1 MSTFAQ
7 FSEHGRRSIRGATW
21 KLNDVSKF
29 AAFEPAQPAGAPKYR
44 CYLLDKSGRFADTKI
59 FNANDDNDAAAYGFA
74 LFILASGV
82 YERFEVWSQHA
93 LVHAYSR
100 EVA

>member
-1 MSTFAQ
+1 V
-7 FSEHGRRSIRGATW
+7 
-21 KLNDVSKF
+21 KVNDVSKF
-29 AAFEPAQPAGAPKYR
+29 AAFESSQPAEAPKYR

>member
-1 MSTFAQ
+1 V
-7 FSEHGRRSIRGATW
+7 
-21 KLNDVSKF
+21 KVNDVSKF
-29 AAFEPAQPAGAPKYR
+29 AAFEPSQRAGAPKYR

-74 LFILASGV
+74 LFIRASGV
-82 YERFEVWSQHA
+82 YERFEVWNQHA

-100 EVA
+100 EMP